1 MSKKFR
7 LLILIIAFLTAFVIE
22 VRADKLYLKNG
33 GVIEGI
39 VKQEDDNSVE
49 FEVNI
54 GFIKFRKTE
63 IEYIEKASAEE
74 IARMRQKW
82 QDKKKRDEQERRAWA
97 EQERLNKERAPKE
110 VRMNK
115 ESGHII
121 VNALLNRKINAT
133 LVVDTGA
140 SGVLLSKSIG
150 DKLGLINKSDKS
162 GDEKNQ
168 IVQLTLADGRKAEA
182 QYIVLQSVKVQD
194 AEAYDV
200 EGAILLDDKADIVYD
215 GLLGMSFLNR
225 FNFKFD
231 NKQEKLI
238 LEKIQ

>member
-1 MSKKFR
+1 MNKNFR
-7 LLILIIAFLTAFVIE
+7 ALLLIIAFLAVFAIE
-22 VRADKLYLKNG
+22 ARADKLYLKNG
-33 GVIEGI
+33 AVIEGV
-39 VKQEDDNSVE
+39 VKQEDANSVE

-54 GFIKFRKTE
+54 GFVKFRKTE
-63 IEYIEKASAEE
+63 IERIERASFEE
-74 IARMRQKW
+74 IAMMRRKW
-82 QDKKKRDEQERRAWA
+82 QEKKIRDEQERIAWA
-97 EQERLNKERAPKE
+97 EQERLRKERAPKE
-110 VRMNK
+110 VRWNK

-121 VNALLNRKINAT
+121 VNALLNKKINAT

-150 DKLGLINKSDKS
+150 DKLGIMTDKTS
-162 GDEKNQ
+162 GKANP
-168 IVQLTLADGRKAEA
+168 IVQLTLADGRKIEA
-182 QYIVLQSVKVQD
+182 QYVVLQSVKVQD

-200 EGAILLDDKADIVYD
+200 EGAILLEDKAGIAYD